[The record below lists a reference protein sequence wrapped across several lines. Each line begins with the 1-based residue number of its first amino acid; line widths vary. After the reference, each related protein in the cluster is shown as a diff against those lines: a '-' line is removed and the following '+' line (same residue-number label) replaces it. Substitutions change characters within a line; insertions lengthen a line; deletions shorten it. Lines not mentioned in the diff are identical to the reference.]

1 MDRRAAAG
9 FALGLLLVCGCAH
22 DGSFNIEKLLGWDDG
37 KPAAPKVTA
46 ASLQTSERVDSL
58 GRRVVAQN
66 PFCGIEPLFNTVGLK
81 ETVLFHDGPSML
93 YVSEGL
99 VVQCKTEPELA
110 AVLCSELGK
119 MVAEKR
125 GAAAVGKDRDSIR
138 NVSLPDG
145 GGFDAGQAE
154 ELARKDA
161 AKRKFTA
168 DETSAEA
175 VARSLMSGAGYD
187 PAVLEQVKPLLR
199 QSERGEAIRK
209 QMVGTAPAPKWER

>member
-9 FALGLLLVCGCAH
+9 FTLGLALVCGCAH
-22 DGSFNIEKLLGWDDG
+22 DGAFNVEKLLGWDDG
-37 KPAAPKVTA
+37 KPSAPTVAA
-46 ASLQTSERVDSL
+46 ASLQTSERVDTL
-58 GRRVVAQN
+58 GRRIVAQN
-66 PFCGIEPLFNTVGLK
+66 PFCGIEPLFNTIGLK

-99 VVQCKTEPELA
+99 AVQCKTEPELA
-110 AVLCSELGK
+110 AVLCCELGK

-125 GAAAVGKDRDSIR
+125 RAATVGKDRDSIR

-145 GGFDAGQAE
+145 GGFDAGQTE

-161 AKRKFTA
+161 AKRKYSS
-168 DETSAEA
+168 DETNAEA
-175 VARSLMSGAGYD
+175 IAKGLMSGAGYD
-187 PAVLEQVKPLLR
+187 PAALEQVRPLLR